1 MNATNE
7 LTDDQLRYWNL
18 RTNERR
24 MNARYAGQCRW
35 CRGDVAPGQAVAF
48 HTTTRSIRHT
58 VMAECNG
65 AVATRPARP
74 ATQRSASVRAT
85 RPAGRVC
92 TNCGGRVPT
101 YADHGLC
108 NNCG

>member
-48 HTTTRSIRHT
+48 HTTTR
-58 VMAECNG
+58 
-65 AVATRPARP
+65 
-74 ATQRSASVRAT
+74 
-85 RPAGRVC
+85 
-92 TNCGGRVPT
+92 
-101 YADHGLC
+101 
-108 NNCG
+108 